1 MLLTPANKKH
11 NVPINAIQINGSTIP
26 QVSFTKFLSMYI
38 DENLNWSMHLNM
50 LAAKLAQKFGIL
62 SKLRQF
68 LLSYILRTLY
78 CSLILYFNMAEHIL
92 LKTK

>member
-50 LAAKLAQKFGIL
+50 LAAKLAQNVGIL
-62 SKLRQF
+62 SKLRHF
-68 LLSYILRTLY
+68 LLSYLKNYL
-78 CSLILYFNMAEHIL
+78 LLFNIVF
-92 LKTK
+92 